1 LLTVRSR
8 LASIS
13 CAAVTLSS
21 SLGGAACVTRTLA
34 PSAPPAGPLRA
45 ASLEEALAAFDGYC
59 REIKSLSASG
69 DLDVRDFRAG
79 KARKVGV
86 RVVAARGGRLYIKGS
101 VAVVTALEVVADGER
116 FWFQIPA
123 KKKVWTGRAD
133 GHPRPEDEQAPYYAL
148 RPADVAAALLPEP
161 LEPKADDALLVEG
174 DREAFT
180 LTVAAAARG
189 PVRRAV
195 RLERATLQPLGE
207 RRYDESG
214 NVVAVFTYAAWD
226 GRFPRRIV
234 VGRPAQGYEAE
245 FTLDK
250 ADVNAA
256 VPDRAFVP
264 RVPSDYEVVEVG
276 S

>member
-1 LLTVRSR
+1 LLTVRTR

-13 CAAVTLSS
+13 CAAAALSAL
-21 SLGGAACVTRTLA
+21 LGGAACVTRTIA

-59 REIKSLSASG
+59 RGIDTLSASG

-86 RVVAARGGRLYIKGS
+86 RLVAARGGKLYIKGS
-101 VAVVTALEVVADGER
+101 VAVVTALEVVADGQR
-116 FWFQIPA
+116 FWFQIPSR
-123 KKKVWTGRAD
+123 KKVWTGRAQ

-161 LEPKADDALLVEG
+161 IAPRADDAVLMEG

-180 LTVAAAARG
+180 LTVADKVRG

-195 RLERATLQPLGE
+195 RLERASLRPVGE
-207 RRYDESG
+207 RRYDEDG
-214 NVVAVFTYAAWD
+214 NVVAVFLYAAWD

-234 VGRPAQGYEAE
+234 VGRPVQGYEAE
-245 FTLDK
+245 FSLDK
-250 ADVNAA
+250 ADVNTA

-264 RVPSDYEVVEVG
+264 RVPPDYEVIEVG

>member
-8 LASIS
+8 VASIS
-13 CAAVTLSS
+13 CAAVIVSS
-21 SLGGAACVTRTLA
+21 LLGGAACVTRTLV
-34 PSAPPAGPLRA
+34 PSPPPTGPLRA
-45 ASLEEALAAFDGYC
+45 ASLEEALAAFDVYC
-59 REIKSLSASG
+59 RGINTLSASG

-86 RVVAARGGRLYIKGS
+86 RLVAARGGKLYIKGS
-101 VAVVTALEVVADGER
+101 VAVVTALEVVADGQR

-123 KKKVWTGRAD
+123 KKKVWTGRAE
-133 GHPRPEDEQAPYYAL
+133 GHPRAEDEQAPYYAL

-161 LEPKADDALLVEG
+161 LGLGANDTVLLEG

-180 LTVAAAARG
+180 LTVSSSGRG

-195 RLERATLQPLGE
+195 RLDRATLRPAGE
-207 RRYDESG
+207 RRYDENG
-214 NVVAVFTYAAWD
+214 DVVAVFSYAAWD
-226 GRFPRRIV
+226 DRFPRRIV
-234 VGRPAQGYEAE
+234 VGRPGQGYEAE
-245 FTLDK
+245 FNLEK
-250 ADVNAA
+250 ADVNAS

-264 RVPSDYEVVEVG
+264 RVPSDYEVIEVG

>member
-1 LLTVRSR
+1 LLTLRSR
-8 LASIS
+8 LASTS
-13 CAAVTLSS
+13 CAAVTLAS
-21 SLGGAACVTRTLA
+21 SLGGAACVTRTIA
-34 PSAPPAGPLRA
+34 PSAPPQGPLRA

-59 REIKSLSASG
+59 REIESLRASG

-101 VAVVTALEVVADGER
+101 VAVVTALEIVADGEH

-123 KKKVWTGRAD
+123 KKTVWTGRAD
-133 GHPRPEDEQAPYYAL
+133 GHPKAEDEQAPYYAL
-148 RPADVAAALLPEP
+148 RPADVTAALLPEP
-161 LEPKADDALLVEG
+161 LEPKADSTVLVES

-180 LTVAAAARG
+180 LTVAEKPRG

-195 RLERATLQPLGE
+195 RLDRASLRPVGE
-207 RRYDESG
+207 RRYDENG
-214 NVVAVFTYAAWD
+214 DVVAVFTFGAFD

-245 FTLDK
+245 FALDK

-264 RVPSDYEVVEVG
+264 RVPSDYKVVEVG